1 MHQDSHL
8 IFDCGF
14 ESEMTPY
21 EARNAAEQMVRSF
34 AANRSHCNPFFFHF
48 VNLKPGGDMHE
59 AFLRKLPTIEKPSLP
74 IRLSN
79 NEWPENISKERL
91 VYLTPD
97 SPNELLQFNHNDVY
111 IIGAIVDK
119 RAKKPLTLAKAKC
132 HDIRTAKLPLDRA
145 MQWKQSNKVLTL
157 DQITK
162 IMLDYK
168 TSGDYKTA
176 LKHVP
181 DRKVLF
187 RRK

>member
-1 MHQDSHL
+1 MH
-8 IFDCGF
+8 
-14 ESEMTPY
+14 
-21 EARNAAEQMVRSF
+21 
-34 AANRSHCNPFFFHF
+34 
-48 VNLKPGGDMHE
+48 K
-59 AFLRKLPTIEKPSLP
+59 AFLRKIPTIEKPSFP
-74 IRLSN
+74 IRLTS

-97 SPNELLQFNHNDVY
+97 SPNELLEFNHNDVY

-119 RAKKPLTLAKAKC
+119 GGKKPLTLAKAKD

-145 MQWKQSNKVLTL
+145 IQCKQSDKGLTL

-168 TSGDYKTA
+168 TSGDFKTA